1 MVSVSVK
8 TNLYFSVFDLLKL
21 TLHTGFSSTEVRKR
35 MAGPLAPQVP
45 QLRRVCG
52 TCGANCRLFGA
63 GNVLQYVN
71 VWYNP

>member
-1 MVSVSVK
+1 
-8 TNLYFSVFDLLKL
+8 
-21 TLHTGFSSTEVRKR
+21 

-52 TCGANCRLFGA
+52 TCGANGQLFGA